1 MTVLGTPSVRR
12 AVPDGKLGLYAM
24 VFLANMGWGVMSP
37 VLANVQA
44 EFRVSVFEIALAN
57 SVFGLAR
64 LILDVP
70 IGLVM
75 DRVDPRLVRFFG
87 AAVLAI
93 GSVLCAVAGDFS
105 SLLFGRFLHGV
116 GAAIIQVTNM
126 VWISRLST
134 DERRGRDLGIYQAVL
149 LAGASFSPIVAGT
162 LADLGTWRASFWF
175 SAIMAL
181 LGFTPMLVGNRDWM
195 NRVGSRA
202 AQVKS
207 AEVPEAKPSGRADA
221 TWVLIV
227 ANLVTFV
234 LHFSMSSFQNTVIP
248 LFAGSVLG
256 LEAGAI
262 GLALGASMVLRFVM
276 SLVGGELSDRYGRRA
291 ILIPGLIIMGLGMLM
306 FNAVTDLRGFWVAM
320 VVLSMGRFGDNVPA
334 TVLADHTP
342 SWRWSRLMGFSRAVG
357 DLGLVL
363 GPVAAGLSLQAFG
376 YGTTTVL
383 SAAMLWIGAMT
394 VMVGVREV
402 RQRQPILGGAGAW
415 WRSRQGNDH
424 L

>member
-1 MTVLGTPSVRR
+1 
-12 AVPDGKLGLYAM
+12 M